1 MNHAGFKSIVKHSVS
16 RRGRAAAAVLLAVL
30 ALVAWRAPA
39 CAASPVDL
47 TVTQHDG
54 LYRVRGSFSVVASVD
69 TAWAVITDYEGIPRF
84 VKSVR
89 ASVVERGAAGPRRVN
104 QEAVQKVL
112 LFRKTV
118 HVALEIEEDRPY
130 RVGFKDVLKR
140 DFKLF
145 EGAWTIE
152 PRGDSLTVRYAL
164 DAEPLTQPPGIVGRL
179 VMSGSAHDQLEQ
191 VRAEILRRERDGVRK
206 DD

>member
-1 MNHAGFKSIVKHSVS
+1 MTHGAMKHSS
-16 RRGRAAAAVLLAVL
+16 STTGRAAAAALFAVL
-30 ALVAWRAPA
+30 GLAPLAWG
-39 CAASPVDL
+39 AARPVEV
-47 TVTQHDG
+47 TVSQKDDH
-54 LYRVRGSFSVVASVD
+54 YQVRGAFSVVASID
-69 TAWAVITDYEGIPRF
+69 TAWAVITDYDGIPRF
-84 VKSVR
+84 VKSVK
-89 ASVVERGAAGPRRVN
+89 ASAVERGDGPRRVN

-130 RVGFKDVLKR
+130 RVGFQDVLKR
-140 DFKLF
+140 DFHRF

-152 PRGDSLTVRYAL
+152 PHGDSLTVRYAL
-164 DAEPLTQPPGIVGRL
+164 DAEPRTQPPGMVGRM

-191 VRAEILRRERDGVRK
+191 VRDEILRRQHSVAEKPRI

>member
-1 MNHAGFKSIVKHSVS
+1 MTSVAMVS
-16 RRGRAAAAVLLAVL
+16 RTEQTGRAAAAALLAVCCL
-30 ALVAWRAPA
+30 AVLTGPA
-39 CAASPVDL
+39 AADSPVDL
-47 TVTQHDG
+47 TVTNHEG
-54 LYRVRGSFSVVASVD
+54 LYRVRGAFSVMACID
-69 TAWAVITDYEGIPRF
+69 TAWAVLTDYDGIPRF

-89 ASVVERGAAGPRRVN
+89 ASVVERSPEGPRRVN

-130 RVGFKDVLKR
+130 RVGFKDALKR

-164 DAEPLTQPPGIVGRL
+164 DAEPMSQPPGIVGRM

-191 VRAEILRRERDGVRK
+191 VRAEILRRERLARENDR
-206 DD
+206 DDD